1 MSNAVDLYNNIYGD
15 YESDAEA
22 AVRKATYGEDIG
34 QSSWMTA
41 TEWLGFGDELR
52 VQLDSRVLE
61 VGSGSGGPAVYL
73 AEMRRCRVTGVDIN
87 PHGIRNAQ
95 RLAAARHVAER
106 VSFQA
111 IDASKPLPFE
121 DGAFDAVVS
130 NDAMCHIP
138 NRLEVL
144 RDWHR
149 VLRSGGRMLFT
160 DAMIVT
166 GLISHEEL
174 ATRSSIGWYVFVP
187 PGENERLIAEAGLRL
202 LSARDLTSAAA
213 AIAARWR
220 AAREQHRTALVDRE
234 GTGNFDG
241 LQRFL
246 ACVQRVSEE
255 RRLSR
260 YSYLA
265 EKTA

>member
-22 AVRKATYGEDIG
+22 AVRRATYGEDIG

-41 TEWLGFGDELR
+41 AEWLGFADRLG
-52 VQLDSRVLE
+52 VGPASYVLE
-61 VGSGSGGPAVYL
+61 IGSGSGGPAVYL
-73 AEMRRCRVTGVDIN
+73 SEMRRCRVMGVDIN

-95 RLAAARHVAER
+95 RLAAARNVAER

-111 IDASKPLPFE
+111 VDAGERLPFD
-121 DGAFDAVVS
+121 DGTFDAVVS

-138 NRLEVL
+138 NRLDVL
-144 RDWHR
+144 REWHR

-160 DAMIVT
+160 DAMILT
-166 GLISHEEL
+166 GLVSHEEL
-174 ATRSSIGWYVFVP
+174 ATRSSIGRYFFLP
-187 PGENERLIAEAGLRL
+187 AGENERLIDEAGFVL
-202 LSARDLTSAAA
+202 LQSADLTAAA
-213 AIAARWR
+213 AVIAARWR
-220 AAREQHRTALVDRE
+220 TAREHHRAALIGRE
-234 GTGNFDG
+234 GAENFAG

-246 ACVQRVSEE
+246 ACVEQLSEE

-265 EKTA
+265 EKP

>member
-22 AVRKATYGEDIG
+22 AVRRATYGEDIG

-41 TEWLGFGDELR
+41 AEWLGFADRLG
-52 VQLDSRVLE
+52 VAPSSHVLE
-61 VGSGSGGPAVYL
+61 IGSGSGGPAVYL
-73 AEMRRCRVTGVDIN
+73 AEMRGCRVTGVDIN

-95 RLAAARHVAER
+95 RLASVRNVADR

-111 IDASKPLPFE
+111 VDAGKPLPFD
-121 DGAFDAVVS
+121 DGTFDAVVS

-138 NRLEVL
+138 NRLDVL
-144 RDWHR
+144 AEWRR
-149 VLRSGGRMLFT
+149 VLRTGGRMLFT
-160 DAMIVT
+160 DAMIIT
-166 GLISHEEL
+166 GLLSHEEL
-174 ATRSSIGWYVFVP
+174 ATRSSIGRYFVLP
-187 PGENERLIAEAGLRL
+187 KGENEGLIVKAGFSLVESADLTADAAVIAE
-202 LSARDLTSAAA
+202 
-213 AIAARWR
+213 RWR
-220 AAREQHRTALVDRE
+220 TAREQHRTALIDRE
-234 GTGNFDG
+234 GQENFDG

-246 ACVQRVSEE
+246 GCVQQLSEE